1 MGLEIQVQILQ
12 PDYTQNADER
22 MVQVLL
28 EAAYADTAGF
38 VEIVAGHY
46 EGDKLAIDRTR
57 WFEVPSQFA
66 QITEFCEAHTDSD
79 LYWTPSAYRSKER
92 HVDTATVA
100 RVVWVDADTCHPSKF
115 RATPS
120 FVVQTSP
127 KRYQCYWLLDRDEP
141 AAKVSELVHRIAV
154 AHKDDGCDASS
165 WPVNKLMRVPGSTH
179 TKTAKHHAVKT
190 TDMTGEVFTFDELNA
205 LYADIE
211 VPDVIQVEDAE
222 MGQLPTKAE
231 VASQIPVQ
239 LIDTF
244 TGGNFIPEKRSEAR
258 WQFETELF
266 RFGFPREFVYAA
278 VVAAA
283 GGRLEKFTSQGRS
296 KDLWR
301 EICKAHAAVGDG
313 VAEANPHV
321 IAVPEVSF
329 LSDAERRWV
338 EENPTFISE
347 YVEWVHSRSPQAAE
361 TYQRSLAIMV
371 LSCVYGNWAYVL
383 PQHGRMYLN
392 QWFIVVGDTTATRKS
407 TSRNLAMSIVKKWQT
422 RAGTTIDIG
431 SDVTG
436 ESLITKLAERD
447 GQVSLFHRD
456 EFQGFLRELYTKNY
470 LSGLIETMTLLYD
483 GFVPKV
489 LRMTKGSGN
498 DKDATTVF
506 NMLMLGIT
514 EEVAKSLTTKNFA
527 SGFLPRFSWSVADS
541 PEWKPEHEY
550 VGQRD
555 EDTEV
560 DLGGDLVAAKFIS
573 QFELARRA
581 WNSTK
586 PKQIKFEAD
595 AWERWNEWKI
605 ESKRFIRGLPNESI
619 MDPGRDRMSYTILKS
634 ASLLALHDRSKTVT
648 LDHLLPALEQAEWW
662 FKDMMRMANM
672 IASSDFEAKADRI
685 ESLIAANGGTL
696 ARSKVYAS
704 AEFKSMRIGEV
715 DEHIRSLMAQGRVSS
730 GTEKG
735 RAVLKVAQI
744 DE

>member
-1 MGLEIQVQILQ
+1 M
-12 PDYTQNADER
+12 
-22 MVQVLL
+22 LL
-28 EAAYADTAGF
+28 EAAYADTSGF
-38 VEIVAGHY
+38 VEIVSGHY
-46 EGDKLAIDRTR
+46 EADKLAIDRTR
-57 WFEVPSQFA
+57 WFETPGEYDRLV
-66 QITEFCEAHTDSD
+66 EFCEANTDKD
-79 LYWTPSAYRSKER
+79 LYWTPSAYRVKER
-92 HVDTATVA
+92 HTEAATVT
-100 RVVWVDADTCHPSKF
+100 RIVWVDADLCLPKNF

-120 FVVQTSP
+120 FVVTTSP
-127 KRYQCYWLLDRDEP
+127 KKYQCYWMLDRDEP
-141 AAKVSELVHRIAV
+141 TARVSELIHRMAI
-154 AHKDDGCDASS
+154 AHKEQGCDPSS

-179 TKTAKHHAVKT
+179 SKTAKHHTVKL
-190 TDMTGEVFTFDELNA
+190 TDSTGEVYTLSDLEA
-205 LYADIE
+205 LYADVDLPAVIE
-211 VPDVIQVEDAE
+211 IENAE
-222 MGQLPTKAE
+222 MGELPSKEE

-239 LIDTF
+239 LLDTF

-278 VVAAA
+278 VIAAA

-296 KDLWR
+296 GDLWR
-301 EICKAHAAVGDG
+301 EVCKAHSAVDG
-313 VAEANPHV
+313 GIIDANPRIV
-321 IAVPEVSF
+321 ASPEISF
-329 LSDAERRWV
+329 LSDAERIWV
-338 EENPTFISE
+338 EENPGFIEE
-347 YVEWVHSRSPQAAE
+347 YVAWVHSRSPQAAE
-361 TYQRSLAIMV
+361 TYQRSLAFMV

-383 PQHGRMYLN
+383 PQHGRMDLN

-407 TSRNLAMSIVKKWQT
+407 TSRNLALSIIKKWET
-422 RAGTTIDIG
+422 RAGITVDIG

-498 DKDATTVF
+498 DKDARTIF

-514 EEVAKSLTTKNFA
+514 KEVAASLTTKNFA

-541 PEWKPEHEY
+541 PEWKEEHEH
-550 VGQRD
+550 VDQRD

-560 DLGGDLVAAKFIS
+560 DLGGDLMAAKFVS

-595 AWERWNEWKI
+595 AWERWNVWKI

-619 MDPGRDRMSYTILKS
+619 MDPGRDRMSYTILK
-634 ASLLALHDRSKTVT
+634 AAALLALHDRSKTVK
-648 LDHLLPALEQAEWW
+648 LEHLLPVLEQAEWW

-672 IASSDFEAKADRI
+672 IASSDFEAKADKI

-704 AEFKSMRIGEV
+704 AEFKGMRIGEV
-715 DEHIRSLMAQGRVSS
+715 DEHIRSLMAQGRVSP

-735 RAVLKVAQI
+735 RAVLKVAQM